1 VSAAANLLEWLAVT
15 PFRVALV
22 VISVPALLLT
32 AAGLLV
38 VRRVF
43 AEDIAAAGGVAGPKA
58 GYMAETYAV
67 LLGLMLAAAFASY
80 QEAQETVVGEGQA
93 LKAILRVAPRLEGA
107 QGAVLAGAI
116 RDYARLVAEEEWPKL
131 PMGEADPAA
140 ERAFERLFEV
150 GTSAMTDVGFGA
162 AGFLAATQVQG
173 LLEEVLRRRTE
184 RLAAGPGRPL
194 ADLLSQ
200 IVVGLT
206 LLAVAI
212 PWFLESRSLALHL
225 ILSGLLVVSYVALIT
240 LSVELLYPFAGQIA
254 LDPGPIRAVLG

>member
-1 VSAAANLLEWLAVT
+1 
-15 PFRVALV
+15 
-22 VISVPALLLT
+22 
-32 AAGLLV
+32 
-38 VRRVF
+38 
-43 AEDIAAAGGVAGPKA
+43 
-58 GYMAETYAV
+58 
-67 LLGLMLAAAFASY
+67 
-80 QEAQETVVGEGQA
+80 
-93 LKAILRVAPRLEGA
+93 
-107 QGAVLAGAI
+107 
-116 RDYARLVAEEEWPKL
+116 
-131 PMGEADPAA
+131 MGEADPAT

-150 GTSAMTDVGFGA
+150 GTSAVTDVGLGTA
-162 AGFLAATQVQG
+162 SFLAATQVQG
-173 LLEEVLRRRTE
+173 LLEEVLRRRAE

-225 ILSGLLVVSYVALIT
+225 IPSGLLVVSYVALIT